1 MTHFKYKNR
10 KQPSQ
15 RSHLGPLQSSK
26 LTKTRL
32 AEIKSQNADLEK
44 LKREVAAQTGDEFC
58 FAMERNEMVPADVD
72 KDILYVDWE
81 LRRAK
86 KKVGLKSEG
95 VHIRFG
101 EETSINHGEGENK
114 WKLYIEKLQM
124 TKKELINVKY
134 NKK

>member
-26 LTKTRL
+26 LTKKRL
-32 AEIKSQNADLEK
+32 AEIKSQNIDLEK
-44 LKREVAAQTGDEFC
+44 LKREVAAQTGDEFY
-58 FAMERNEMVPADVD
+58 FAMERKEIAPADVD
-72 KDILYVDWE
+72 KDILYLDWE

-95 VHIRFG
+95 VHVRFG
-101 EETSINHGEGENK
+101 EESSINHGEGENK
-114 WKLYIEKLQM
+114 WKLYIKKLQM